1 MKKNRRFTLFTLAI
15 VFAVVS
21 IAAINFNAKGQALK
35 IDPNNFV
42 SEVDNPYFP
51 LTPGRHSSTKVRPR
65 ASPHGMK

>member
-1 MKKNRRFTLFTLAI
+1 MKKNRLFNLITLALL
-15 VFAVVS
+15 FAMLS
-21 IAAINFNAKGQALK
+21 IAAVDYDPKTPLQN
-35 IDPNNFV
+35 IDPDDFV